1 MTSGCRTTRSICRP
15 ASSSRSGSSRYPEM
29 RGGGPSLSGSGTAS
43 GFGQFLNLSLDACK
57 PPNNIDLGYV
67 LRTSGQSLDDY
78 VGGFSQY
85 AVSSVTMT
93 EGQKQQLDTGGRTA
107 GYAPILASGEVFAFR
122 IYDPRTQN
130 QVTHLTL
137 TPSCSRGSSR
147 TVEVLEHTHDQG
159 PEPGRGVP
167 VDHRSRRPRRR
178 VRGDP
183 AGHQMDL
190 GERQAIMARRGKGV
204 PARLN
209 PFTGPTDTL
218 PSLASLPNPV
228 ALVSYANI
236 MANTVRTGGSDYG
249 SLSQYGTIGYMDSSV
264 AARYGLATV
273 TIKFPNGKKVT
284 PSTRTIRRIGAMH
297 KGHLRV
303 FHPNYGLQSS
313 AAW

>member
-1 MTSGCRTTRSICRP
+1 
-15 ASSSRSGSSRYPEM
+15 M
-29 RGGGPSLSGSGTAS
+29 RGRRPLASGSGTAS

-57 PPNNIDLGYV
+57 PPNNIDLGV
-67 LRTSGQSLDDY
+67 RAPDVGPTLDDY

-85 AVSSVTMT
+85 AVSSVPMT

-137 TPSCSRGSSR
+137 TPELLARIFSGQLKYWNTPAIKALNPGVAFPS
-147 TVEVLEHTHDQG
+147 TIAAV
-159 PEPGRGVP
+159 GRGDACEETLQVTKWIWENAKQSWL
-167 VDHRSRRPRRR
+167 D
-178 VRGDP
+178 
-183 AGHQMDL
+183 A
-190 GERQAIMARRGKGV
+190 GKGV

-209 PFTGPTDTL
+209 PFTGPTDIL

-236 MANTVRTGGSDYG
+236 MANTVRTGGSDYR
-249 SLSQYGTIGYMDSSV
+249 SLSQYGTIGYMDSSL

-284 PSTRTIRRIGAMH
+284 PTTGTIRTGSAPCTRTSSACSTRTTVCNRVRRGPF
-297 KGHLRV
+297 R
-303 FHPNYGLQSS
+303 SCRT
-313 AAW
+313 W